1 MSLTRDSW
9 YTQQLASLTS
19 EPPFYW
25 QRAHLELTHLE
36 LILHK
41 SFDVRDVVYALSV
54 GLDPRDAHDFAEA
67 VQEMRAQRRRD
78 EEDWD
83 LWNWADLLQKLS
95 YKPGWHCQILL
106 DPMTPR
112 IEFDT
117 IVTMPNGARER
128 LGTSVA
134 LYLHERMPN
143 GARRARRVI
152 TSALEDM
159 ERKIM
164 QAFLRYDGHLWTEE
178 KDVP

>member
-1 MSLTRDSW
+1 MTRDSW

-54 GLDPRDAHDFAEA
+54 GLDPRDAHDFAE
-67 VQEMRAQRRRD
+67 MRAQRRRD

-117 IVTMPNGARER
+117 MVTMPNGTRER

>member
-1 MSLTRDSW
+1 MTRDSW

-95 YKPGWHCQILL
+95 YKPGWHCQILI

-117 IVTMPNGARER
+117 IVTMPDGARER